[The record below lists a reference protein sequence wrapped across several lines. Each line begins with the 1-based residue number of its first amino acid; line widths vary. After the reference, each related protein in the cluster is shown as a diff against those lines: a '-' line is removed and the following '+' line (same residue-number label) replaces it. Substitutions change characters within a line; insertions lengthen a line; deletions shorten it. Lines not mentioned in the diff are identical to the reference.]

1 MQDYCCFEMR
11 RFTQSVTMTDPFQI
25 TVLFVTL
32 TFTQQD
38 HWLRSETFFIFKPLI
53 MIRLLGCV
61 THVDSVCFYVKK
73 QNKKNLVY
81 FGLCTYSISMHSYW
95 QTTYSLLCV
104 CIIIQCSRA
113 KPLVIISFST
123 APIKPWH
130 RNHNLGRVRGLAAPF
145 WFSMPISPGISSR
158 HPLD

>member
-1 MQDYCCFEMR
+1 MQDYFCFEMR

-38 HWLRSETFFIFKPLI
+38 HWLRSETFFISKPLI

-61 THVDSVCFYVKK
+61 THVDAVCFYVKK
-73 QNKKNLVY
+73 KKKPCV
-81 FGLCTYSISMHSYW
+81 FWSMYLKYIHAF
-95 QTTYSLLCV
+95 LLASNICV

-113 KPLVIISFST
+113 KPLSFSLFHYIFLHCT
-123 APIKPWH
+123 DKT
-130 RNHNLGRVRGLAAPF
+130 LA
-145 WFSMPISPGISSR
+145 
-158 HPLD
+158 